1 MKTTNL
7 VALASVLGSPTKTII
22 HTFEKVDTIN
32 GEVRIRRIC
41 SIHVT
46 YYAKVNLC
54 KVEFTGKLHTPSAR
68 MMYIPT
74 DQLGMVMTSMTDNYW
89 HRIYTDH
96 VRYEGDG
103 FVCLPMDDMINL
115 IREAEDYINSLL
127 SATNP
132 ISPEERVCEYLNKR
146 KN

>member
-7 VALASVLGSPTKTII
+7 SGVLGSPINTVI
-22 HTFEKVDTIN
+22 HTFEKVDTIR
-32 GEVRIRRIC
+32 EVHIRRIC

-46 YYAKVNLC
+46 YYTKGNLC

-74 DQLGMVMTSMTDNYW
+74 DQLGMIMTSMTDNYW
-89 HRIYTDH
+89 KRIYTDH
-96 VRYEGDG
+96 VCYEGDG
-103 FVCLPMDDMINL
+103 FICLSMDDMIGV
-115 IREAEDYINSLL
+115 IRDAENHINSLL

-132 ISPEERVCEYLNKR
+132 ISPEERVCRYLNNR
-146 KN
+146 KFN